1 MNILITGGAGFIG
14 STLADRL
21 LKDGHIVTVVDNFN
35 DYYSKELKIKNIQ
48 HNLSN
53 EKYILYEED
62 IRNKAA
68 IKNILKNNNIEVVI
82 HIAALAGVRASIE
95 RPEEFVDVNV
105 NGTKII
111 LDSMIECN
119 IKKLVFASSSSVYG
133 NCEAKIFS
141 ENITNLQQISP
152 YAKTKYQCEELIK
165 TYFQLYNLSAVCL
178 RLFTVFGPR
187 QRPDLAIRKFI
198 EQIKKDEPIIMY
210 GDGTMSRDYTYID
223 DVINGFVSA
232 IEYENSLF
240 EIINIGSGS
249 PVNLLKL
256 VNIIEKCLDKK
267 AIIKQVAT
275 QKGDVQKTYADID
288 KAKSLL
294 NYTPQKDFEKG
305 IRNFINWLETSNCFY
320 KDM

>member
-240 EIINIGSGS
+240 EIINIGSG
-249 PVNLLKL
+249 
-256 VNIIEKCLDKK
+256 
-267 AIIKQVAT
+267 
-275 QKGDVQKTYADID
+275 
-288 KAKSLL
+288 
-294 NYTPQKDFEKG
+294 
-305 IRNFINWLETSNCFY
+305 
-320 KDM
+320 

>member
-119 IKKLVFASSSSVYG
+119 IKKLVFASSSSV
-133 NCEAKIFS
+133 
-141 ENITNLQQISP
+141 
-152 YAKTKYQCEELIK
+152 
-165 TYFQLYNLSAVCL
+165 
-178 RLFTVFGPR
+178 
-187 QRPDLAIRKFI
+187 
-198 EQIKKDEPIIMY
+198 
-210 GDGTMSRDYTYID
+210 
-223 DVINGFVSA
+223 
-232 IEYENSLF
+232 
-240 EIINIGSGS
+240 
-249 PVNLLKL
+249 
-256 VNIIEKCLDKK
+256 
-267 AIIKQVAT
+267 
-275 QKGDVQKTYADID
+275 
-288 KAKSLL
+288 
-294 NYTPQKDFEKG
+294 
-305 IRNFINWLETSNCFY
+305 
-320 KDM
+320 

>member
-187 QRPDLAIRKFI
+187 QRPDLAI
-198 EQIKKDEPIIMY
+198 
-210 GDGTMSRDYTYID
+210 
-223 DVINGFVSA
+223 
-232 IEYENSLF
+232 
-240 EIINIGSGS
+240 
-249 PVNLLKL
+249 NLLNKL
-256 VNIIEKCLDKK
+256 KK
-267 AIIKQVAT
+267 MNQ
-275 QKGDVQKTYADID
+275 
-288 KAKSLL
+288 
-294 NYTPQKDFEKG
+294 
-305 IRNFINWLETSNCFY
+305 
-320 KDM
+320 